1 MWQTAITLLI
11 VAGVLAYLIRYL
23 SRAYR
28 SGSSLCSSCHSD
40 CSWRENDA
48 AVTGEAC
55 PEPHSEQT
63 SEDGRLDQQ

>member
-28 SGSSLCSSCHSD
+28 SGTCACSFCPAD
-40 CSWRENDA
+40 CSRRKDE
-48 AVTGEAC
+48 
-55 PEPHSEQT
+55 
-63 SEDGRLDQQ
+63 